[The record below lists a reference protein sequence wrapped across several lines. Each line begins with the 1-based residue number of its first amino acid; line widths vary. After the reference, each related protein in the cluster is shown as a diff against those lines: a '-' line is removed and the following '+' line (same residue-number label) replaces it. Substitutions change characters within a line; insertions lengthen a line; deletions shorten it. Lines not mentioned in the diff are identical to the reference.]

1 MIAKR
6 GYDLEQRIK
15 TPDIN
20 LCKPQTPAR
29 SQFDTYPGQVGKIF
43 FRIPTFFPY
52 LYMFPEAF
60 YISPSKQNGL
70 LFCLSCPSPSQF
82 DAELPS
88 YQENHFFFSQFCTSS
103 SCNHWWLSPEW
114 SGNFQRWAIFELS
127 NLNFNEVHYVYCQ
140 YSCQLIPRLTGQ
152 TAGGE
157 FGLPPQLKSWQK
169 EKYNFS

>member
-88 YQENHFFFSQFCTSS
+88 YQENHFFSVSS
-103 SCNHWWLSPEW
+103 VPLPLVTTGGYLQ
-114 SGNFQRWAIFELS
+114 SGQAISKDE
-127 NLNFNEVHYVYCQ
+127 Q
-140 YSCQLIPRLTGQ
+140 YSNWAT
-152 TAGGE
+152 
-157 FGLPPQLKSWQK
+157 
-169 EKYNFS
+169 